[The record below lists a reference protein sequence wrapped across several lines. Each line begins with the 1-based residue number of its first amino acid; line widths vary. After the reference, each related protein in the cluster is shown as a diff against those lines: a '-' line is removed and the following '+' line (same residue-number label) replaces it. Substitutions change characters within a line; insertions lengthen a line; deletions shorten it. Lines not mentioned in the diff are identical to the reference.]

1 MATYTIDTSA
11 AEEKGLAFVV
21 AERNAQRAAENPP
34 KAPLTNA
41 EYIDQIL
48 VRRSLLA
55 FRDQMKAAEAN
66 AISAAYDAANNATQ
80 NAVKSAL
87 GL

>member
-11 AEEKGLAFVV
+11 AEEKGLNYVV

-34 KAPLTNA
+34 KPPLTNA
-41 EYIDQIL
+41 EFIDQIL
-48 VRRSLLA
+48 VRRSLVA
-55 FRDQMKAAEAN
+55 FNQQRKAAQAKQVGDAYGEAD
-66 AISAAYDAANNATQ
+66 SATK

>member
-11 AEEKGLAFVV
+11 AEEKGLNYVV

-34 KAPLTNA
+34 KPPLTNA
-41 EYIDQIL
+41 EFIDQIL
-48 VRRSLLA
+48 VRRSLVA
-55 FRDQMKAAEAN
+55 FNQQRKAAEAKQVGD
-66 AISAAYDAANNATQ
+66 AYGEADSATK